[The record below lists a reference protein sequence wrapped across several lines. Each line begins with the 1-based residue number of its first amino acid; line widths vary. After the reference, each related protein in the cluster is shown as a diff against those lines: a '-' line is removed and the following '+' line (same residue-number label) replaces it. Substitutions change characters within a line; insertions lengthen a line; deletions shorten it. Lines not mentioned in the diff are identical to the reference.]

1 MKRRIF
7 GVILLVVVASTSLGT
22 GTATGQQITPQQA
35 GCDYVSLYDETIDSV
50 VSIQT
55 PIGQGS
61 GFVYRASD
69 ENDSSYVVTNAHVVA
84 DAGEVLVRFS
94 QGETVTGTVVGSDVF
109 ADLAVVRVNQT
120 PGYAEALP
128 VRQQMPPHGQKVAA
142 LGNPFG
148 LEETITHGIISG
160 VNRTLP
166 TVFGFSIPSVVQT
179 DTPISPGNSGGPLIS
194 CQGEVVGV
202 NTAGIASARAENI
215 GFAVPSTVIDA
226 VVPSLIRT
234 GEYEHGFL
242 GVSTT
247 QVTPS
252 VVAANNLN
260 VTEGAYVVSTVQ
272 GTPAAE
278 KLQGASQFTFV
289 NGTRVPV
296 GGDVIV
302 GVDGREVDSGEV
314 LTSYLFTHVR
324 AGENVTLTVV
334 RDGERR
340 QVNVTLAERPELPD
354 QQPPVTG

>member
-1 MKRRIF
+1 MKCRIW
-7 GVILLVVVASTSLGT
+7 GVLLVVVVASTGVGT
-22 GTATGQQITPQQA
+22 GVATGRQATPQQA

-61 GFVYRASD
+61 GFVYRKGD
-69 ENDSSYVVTNAHVVA
+69 VNDSSYVVTNAHVVG
-84 DAGEVLVRFS
+84 DAEEVLVRFS
-94 QGETVTGTVVGSDVF
+94 QGQTVAGTVVGSDVF

-120 PGYAEALP
+120 PGYADALA
-128 VRQQMPPHGQKVAA
+128 VAEQTPPHGQKVAA

-179 DTPISPGNSGGPLIS
+179 DTPISPGNSGGPLVT
-194 CQGEVVGV
+194 CQGEVVGI
-202 NTAGIASARAENI
+202 NTAGIASAGAENI

-226 VVPSLIRT
+226 VVPTLTRT

-247 QVTPS
+247 QVTPPL
-252 VVAANNLN
+252 VAANNFS
-260 VTEGAYVVSTVQ
+260 VSEGAYVVSTVQ
-272 GTPAAE
+272 GTPAAD
-278 KLQGASQFTFV
+278 KLRGASQFTFV

-302 GVDGREVDSGEV
+302 SVDGRDVDSGEV

-340 QVNVTLAERPELPD
+340 QVNVTLAERPELPE